1 MTTPRTSSGRILVTG
16 SAGQIG
22 SELTVALRAHYGAD
36 RVVAGYHRTP
46 PGAALQDGPTERV
59 DVTDRAGLEAVVE
72 RYGIG
77 TIYHM
82 AAMLSAVGEAHPQAA
97 WRVNV
102 DGVVNVLEVA
112 REHGLR
118 VFNPSSIAVFG
129 PGAAPNPERR
139 APQETV
145 LRPTTLYGVAKVT
158 GELLGEYYVKRYGV
172 DVRGL
177 RYPGII
183 SSETLPGGGTTDYA
197 VAIFHAAL
205 AGEPYTCYLRAD
217 TVLPMMY
224 MPDCIAATLQIM
236 ESDRPLRYPTSY
248 NLAAMSFDPAT
259 LAAEIVKHVPG
270 FTVRYAPDARQAI
283 ADSWPAA
290 IDDTPAREDWGWAPL
305 YDLPMMT
312 EHMLATL
319 ADRGAADGAAR
330 RPWMH
335 RKGRT

>member
-1 MTTPRTSSGRILVTG
+1 MTTRPTPGRILVTG

-22 SELTVALRAHYGAD
+22 SELTVALRAHHGAD
-36 RVVAGYHRTP
+36 RVVAGYHRTA
-46 PGAALQDGPTERV
+46 PGAALQDGPCEVV
-59 DVTDRAGLEAVVE
+59 DVTDRASLEAVVQ
-72 RYGIG
+72 RYGVD

-82 AAMLSAVGEAHPQAA
+82 AAMLSAVGEANPQAA

-102 DGVVNVLEVA
+102 DGVVNVFEVA
-112 REHGLR
+112 REHRLR

-129 PGAAPNPERR
+129 PGATRGPDRT

-145 LRPTTLYGVAKVT
+145 LRPTTIYGVAKVT
-158 GELLGEYYVKRYGV
+158 GELLGEYYVNRYGV

-205 AGEPYTCYLRAD
+205 AGEPYTCYLRPD
-217 TVLPMMY
+217 TALPMMY
-224 MPDCIAATLQIM
+224 MPDCIIATLQIM
-236 ESDRPLRYPTSY
+236 ESDGPLRYPTSY
-248 NLAAMSFDPAT
+248 NLAGMTFTPAE
-259 LAAEIVKHVPG
+259 LAAEITQHVPG
-270 FTVRYAPDARQAI
+270 FAVRYEPDGRQAI
-283 ADSWPAA
+283 ADSWPAR
-290 IDDTPAREDWGWAPL
+290 IDDTPARDDWGWAPM

-319 ADRGAADGAAR
+319 ADHIDLRN
-330 RPWMH
+330 P
-335 RKGRT
+335 